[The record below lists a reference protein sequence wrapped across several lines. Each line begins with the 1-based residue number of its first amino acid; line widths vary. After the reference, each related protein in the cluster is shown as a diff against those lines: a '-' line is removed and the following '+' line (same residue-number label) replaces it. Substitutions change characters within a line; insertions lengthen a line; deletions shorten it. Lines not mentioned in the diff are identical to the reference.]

1 MIEEITS
8 KIEWDTLINQFSN
21 HDFYHS
27 YDYHDVSREDGIP
40 ALIKYTES
48 NIIIVLPLLIR
59 DIKDTH
65 YKDATSVYGYS
76 GPLTMNVSDDFDTS
90 NYKIALL
97 SYFKNKNIVSVF
109 SRLNPFIPLQQVVLI
124 GIGDMASKGQV
135 VNINVSKP
143 LDLQVKCYSR
153 RLRGQINKLR
163 RNCSVINAVNEQE
176 LQKFITIY
184 NENMDRVQATPQYY
198 FDNEYYNILT
208 KNSNLDTQILL
219 AVKNDTGEIIA
230 GSMFIAA
237 TDKIHYHLSGTKT
250 EFLSMMPTKLLI
262 DEMRRRASEKGFAY
276 FNLGGGLRGEAD
288 SLFDFKTQFSKDFK
302 SFYIWKLI
310 VDEKTYNELSLKTNG
325 VIDTD
330 YFPAYR
336 NDKNLKDSSCYSI

>member
-1 MIEEITS
+1 MITEITS
-8 KIEWDTLINQFSN
+8 KIEWDTLIGTFSN
-21 HDFYHS
+21 HDFHHG
-27 YDYHDVSREDGIP
+27 YDYHCASKENGIP
-40 ALIKYTES
+40 TLIKYTEA
-48 NIIIVLPLLIR
+48 NIIIAMPLLIR
-59 DIKDTH
+59 NIKDTK

-76 GPLTMNVSDDFDTS
+76 GPLTINITDNFDNS
-90 NYKIALL
+90 NYKKSLL
-97 SYFKNKNIVSVF
+97 SFFKNKNIVSVF
-109 SRLNPFIPLQQVVLI
+109 SRLNPFIPFQHSVLTNI
-124 GIGDMASKGQV
+124 GHLHCKGQI

-143 LDLQVKCYSR
+143 LELQVKSYSK

-163 RNCSVINAVNEQE
+163 RNCSVILAINDEHLE
-176 LQKFITIY
+176 KFISIY
-184 NENMDRVQATPQYY
+184 NENMDRVKATSQYY
-198 FDNEYYNILT
+198 FDKEYYTILT
-208 KNSNLDTQILL
+208 KKSNLDTKILL
-219 AVKNDTGEIIA
+219 AVQNDTGEIMA

-262 DEMRRRASEKGFAY
+262 DEMRIRASEKGFKY

-288 SLFDFKTQFSKDFK
+288 SLFDFKTQFSKELK

-310 VDEKTYNELSLKTNG
+310 VDEKTYDELSIKTNG

-336 NDKNLKDSSCYSI
+336 KD